1 MKRISIFG
9 EVLEAER
16 IELKEDAIVGT
27 ISGKSVF
34 RFEGIRDM
42 SRVELL
48 DDAVFDEAALTVEEE
63 MAALKKVNASLQQR
77 LDSSENAVLSLMEIT
92 MGGGM

>member
-48 DDAVFDEAALTVEEE
+48 DDAVFDETPLTVEEE
-63 MAALKKVNASLQQR
+63 MAALKKENVLLQQR